1 MLSQA
6 LRMLLTVLELF
17 PDALCCVLREL
28 SRSVMSDS
36 ATPWPVARQAPLSM
50 GSLKARTLSGLLSFS
65 RGSSQPRDR
74 TQVSCIAGRFFTM

>member
-36 ATPWPVARQAPLSM
+36 ATPWPVAHQAPLCM
-50 GSLKARTLSGLLSFS
+50 GFS
-65 RGSSQPRDR
+65 RQRYWSG
-74 TQVSCIAGRFFTM
+74 

>member
-36 ATPWPVARQAPLSM
+36 ATPWTAANQTPLSM
-50 GSLKARTLSGLLSFS
+50 EILQARILE
-65 RGSSQPRDR
+65 
-74 TQVSCIAGRFFTM
+74 

>member
-1 MLSQA
+1 
-6 LRMLLTVLELF
+6 MLLTVLELF

-50 GSLKARTLSGLLSFS
+50 GIL
-65 RGSSQPRDR
+65 
-74 TQVSCIAGRFFTM
+74 